1 MARTAVGAIF
11 GRRISHAGAAQ
22 VSAARPHLG
31 DCLSDSDRRH
41 RGMTCGERWM
51 AHWSDAESDE
61 VIGTE
66 AAGGATPPKFL
77 LIEADEGLTRMLRV
91 SLAASGLDVT
101 QATCGDEA
109 LRALEQGPT
118 DAVILDLGAGQPGRG
133 RATSAAPTGAGRRT
147 HLGGYIGAGL
157 PRDNTAVR
165 PGRGPLPGHA
175 LRSLGPGRDAGAA
188 VAGKGASSRGRK
200 RQGAH

>member
-1 MARTAVGAIF
+1 
-11 GRRISHAGAAQ
+11 
-22 VSAARPHLG
+22 
-31 DCLSDSDRRH
+31 
-41 RGMTCGERWM
+41 MTCGERWL

-118 DAVILDLGAGQPGRG
+118 GRTAWAGPC
-133 RATSAAPTGAGRRT
+133 
-147 HLGGYIGAGL
+147 YIGCA
-157 PRDNTAVR
+157 NW
-165 PGRGPLPGHA
+165 
-175 LRSLGPGRDAGAA
+175 
-188 VAGKGASSRGRK
+188 GRK
-200 RQGAH
+200 AYPSGWLYRRWTTKRQHGGTARSGTTS